1 MKLFWCKI
9 WVITRSKSAK
19 YLVWWVYW
27 MKNKCLLLATF
38 CTFQTPLTLLT
49 YSALVHTTSNLV
61 WFLITDYG
69 EQLGCPWGWS
79 WRSSQIWGSWSQRYL
94 FDLKDHHKYQARW
107 GILATVFLSSPQSFG
122 IISVKIWRI
131 RLQRIERMI
140 MTPKWKTLIMMI
152 FTKNLSDLSNFQDQI
167 E

>member
-1 MKLFWCKI
+1 MRGL
-9 WVITRSKSAK
+9 VISLY
-19 YLVWWVYW
+19 YLQFVV
-27 MKNKCLLLATF
+27 
-38 CTFQTPLTLLT
+38 QILLT
-49 YSALVHTTSNLV
+49 SGYGLVVCAFEKASSLKFEYCDCSIKIRILPLVHTTSNLV

-140 MTPKWKTLIMMI
+140 MTPKWKTVIMMI

-167 E
+167 K